1 MTVSIIT
8 TSLNN
13 VSTISDTMDSVLN
26 QTYPDIEYIVK
37 DGGSTDGTV
46 EIVKQYESKFNG
58 RMKWVSAPDTGIYD
72 GMNRGIEM
80 ATGDIVGILNAD
92 DFFTD
97 SHVVEN
103 MVRAMEA
110 KRVDA
115 VYGDI
120 HFVKGYDL
128 NKTVRYY
135 SSRLFRPFWL
145 RFGFAPAHPS
155 FYLRRD
161 VYERA
166 GLYKTDYQIAADFEM
181 FVRLF
186 LKCRISYYY
195 LPQDFVTMR
204 TGGSSTRSFH
214 NRMIGLREEVRAC
227 RENGIITNRLFIAMK
242 YLYKVSTL
250 KHVFG

>member
-8 TSLNN
+8 TCFNSA
-13 VSTISDTMDSVLN
+13 STISDTFDSVLR

-46 EIVKQYESKFNG
+46 DIIRQYEPKFKG
-58 RMKWVSAPDTGIYD
+58 HMKWISAPDRGIYD
-72 GMNRGIEM
+72 GMNRGIDI
-80 ATGDIVGILNAD
+80 ATGNVIGILNAD

-97 SHVVEN
+97 GYVIAN
-103 MVRAMEA
+103 MIKAMEE
-110 KRVDA
+110 KHVDA

-120 HFVKGYDL
+120 HFVNGGDIG
-128 NKTVRYY
+128 KTVRYY
-135 SSRLFRPFWL
+135 SSKLFHPLWL

-155 FYLRRD
+155 FYLKRE

-186 LKCRISYYY
+186 LNYRISYYY

-214 NRMIGLREEVRAC
+214 NRMIGLKEEVRAC
-227 RENGIITNRLFIAMK
+227 RENGIYTNRLFISMK
-242 YLYKVSTL
+242 YLYKIFGL
-250 KHVFG
+250 K